1 MIKLVITDLDG
12 TFLHSDGDYNR
23 ALFADVYALMKEKNV
38 RFAVCTGK
46 QCERVEALFGDDAK
60 DIWILGDS
68 ATRIKYQGEYVY
80 QSLIK
85 NRLALSLIGVLESV
99 DDRHVVIGCT
109 PHGAM
114 VKETIDPALLEKVKK
129 SYTNVTLISS
139 FATVTDDFVKITV
152 YDPEGHCHET
162 AKYLDAFHDHVYI
175 VVSEAAW
182 IDIADVGVHKGHT
195 VDILQEKLVVTPE
208 ETMVFGDGYND
219 IELMSRG
226 AYSFAMRNAFEETK
240 AAANFIARS
249 NDDDG
254 VLKTI
259 KLLLS

>member
-23 ALFADVYALMKEKNV
+23 VLFAEVYALMKAKGIQFV
-38 RFAVCTGK
+38 ACTGK

-68 ATRIKYQGEYVY
+68 ATRIKHQGDYVY

-85 NRLALSLIGVLESV
+85 NCLALSLIGVLESI
-99 DDRHVVIGCT
+99 DDQHVVIGCT
-109 PHGAM
+109 PNGAM
-114 VKETIDPALLEKVKK
+114 VKETISPDLLEKIKK
-129 SYTNVTLISS
+129 SYTNVTLIPGFS
-139 FATVTDDFVKITV
+139 AVTDDFVKITV
-152 YDPEGHCHET
+152 YDPAGHCYET

-182 IDIADVGVHKGHT
+182 IDIANVGVHKGHT
-195 VDILQEKLVVTPE
+195 VEILQDKLAITAE

-219 IELMSRG
+219 IELMSRA

>member
-23 ALFADVYALMKEKNV
+23 VLFAEVYALMKAKGIQ
-38 RFAVCTGK
+38 FAACTGK

-68 ATRIKYQGEYVY
+68 ATRIKHQGDYVY

-85 NRLALSLIGVLESV
+85 NCLALSLIGVLESI
-99 DDRHVVIGCT
+99 DDQHVVIGCT
-109 PHGAM
+109 PNGAM
-114 VKETIDPALLEKVKK
+114 VKETISPDLLEKIKK
-129 SYTNVTLISS
+129 SYTNVTLIPGFS
-139 FATVTDDFVKITV
+139 AVTDDFVKITV
-152 YDPEGHCHET
+152 YDPAGHCYET

-182 IDIADVGVHKGHT
+182 IDIANVGVHKGHT
-195 VDILQEKLVVTPE
+195 VEILQDKLAIMPE

-219 IELMSRG
+219 IELMSRA